1 MSRARYRIGTR
12 GSKLAL
18 AQTQQVIDL
27 LRSFAP
33 EAEFQIEII
42 TTRGERDERPLS
54 KIGQRGIFTAD
65 IEQALID
72 GWIDIA
78 VHSAKDLPID
88 IPPELAIAAYMPR
101 IDPRETLISHNG
113 ERLLD
118 LPRGAV
124 IGTSSQRRRYQLLRF
139 RPDLNFADIRGNL
152 DTRIRKVRNGEYYAI
167 VAARAGLIRIGL
179 ASEASEVFPLDLILP
194 PAGQGAIA
202 LQCRHDD
209 MRVFKLLELAN
220 YQPTAWA
227 VMTERAVLKC
237 LDAGCNDPIGV
248 FGSFIFED
256 SFRGTRKLYLRAISF
271 DRDTHECYRAEV
283 WGNPR
288 RWRSLAEKLAKQL
301 RKSQPETVNIK
312 QG

>member
-27 LRSFAP
+27 LHSFAP

-42 TTRGERDERPLS
+42 TTSGERDSRPLTE
-54 KIGQRGIFTAD
+54 IGGKGIFTAEL
-65 IEQALID
+65 EQALLD

-78 VHSAKDLPID
+78 VHSAKDLPTEISS
-88 IPPELAIAAYMPR
+88 ELAIAAYMPR

-124 IGTSSQRRRYQLLRF
+124 VGTSSPRRRYQLLRF

-152 DTRIRKVRNGEYYAI
+152 DTRIRKVHSGEYNAI
-167 VAARAGLIRIGL
+167 VAARAGLIRLGL
-179 ASEASEVFPLDLILP
+179 TSEVSEIFPLDLILP

-209 MRVFKLLELAN
+209 IRVFKLLEMIN
-220 YQPTAWA
+220 YQPTALA
-227 VMTERAVLKC
+227 VMAERAVLKS
-237 LDAGCNDPIGV
+237 LDVGCNDPVGV
-248 FGSFIFED
+248 FASLSVSGQTARSGE
-256 SFRGTRKLYLRAISF
+256 KLYLRAVLF
-271 DRDTHECYRAEV
+271 DIESHEAHHAEI
-283 WGNPR
+283 WGNPK
-288 RWRSLAEKLAKQL
+288 RWRTLAEKISKQL
-301 RKSQPETVNIK
+301 RKSQKKAEQN
-312 QG
+312 